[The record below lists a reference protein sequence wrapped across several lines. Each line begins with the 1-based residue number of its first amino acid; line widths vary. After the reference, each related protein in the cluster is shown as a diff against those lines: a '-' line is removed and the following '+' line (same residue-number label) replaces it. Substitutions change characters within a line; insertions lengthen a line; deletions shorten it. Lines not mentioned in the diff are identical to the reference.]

1 MFVQLAMFAG
11 LAQSGRR
18 DLSEPECGMIM
29 RLRGYVETEDWNSA
43 VSKLDASLGS
53 DPTDESRGLTNLGT
67 NLDEIRQFIK
77 LLTRGECR
85 WP

>member
-67 NLDEIRQFIK
+67 NLDEIRQCIK